1 MLSDV
6 DMLHHQSTLTLPCL
20 QDILAHVCCGN
31 RYVVVM
37 IHFCAQP
44 SLDSHD
50 AVYACVDNSGCLL
63 SCSNRHRRLPGHDL
77 GQLPDCEAGN
87 CAAILPKVQHQAH
100 KQEA

>member
-6 DMLHHQSTLTLPCL
+6 DMLHHQSALTLPRL

-31 RYVVVM
+31 RHVVVM

-44 SLDSHD
+44 SLDSRD
-50 AVYACVDNSGCLL
+50 AVYARVDNSGCLL
-63 SCSNRHRRLPGHDL
+63 FCSNRHRRLPGHDL

-87 CAAILPKVQHQAH
+87 CAELLPKVQHQAH